1 MRNMLFSYE
10 AIVYG
15 NIGLSFTSLHSTF
28 LRTLPHPQGILTDKQ
43 SVGVTE
49 LNYFNQSSCILSEQ
63 NKENPNFYVTKSVI
77 LIGRF

>member
-1 MRNMLFSYE
+1 MPNMLFSYE

-28 LRTLPHPQGILTDKQ
+28 LRTLPRPQGILTDEQ

-49 LNYFNQSSCILSEQ
+49 LNYQSSCILSEQ
-63 NKENPNFYVTKSVI
+63 NKGNPNFYVTKSVI